1 MSLSET
7 VINTAAYWWI
17 VVMCAPHSWRAHSR
31 TRDCDAV
38 AKRFEFLPLPLSL
51 SLSRSIPFRSPG
63 ETGGVC
69 TRARRIVLD
78 VAGDICWLAF
88 GRDYP
93 NLLGFPPSLSLFLS
107 LSLNYSKSNL
117 QASVR
122 NECKNEL
129 DVMSE
134 RPSPASEKKGDTMA
148 AASRGEERR
157 GDPWPLLNGLEG
169 GGGMRLL
176 RGGII
181 IIYKMLTL
189 SAKFFFF
196 LPFT

>member
-1 MSLSET
+1 
-7 VINTAAYWWI
+7 
-17 VVMCAPHSWRAHSR
+17 MCAPHSWRARSR

-134 RPSPASEKKGDTMA
+134 RPSPASEKNGDTMA

-157 GDPWPLLNGLEG
+157 FLATFKWTRE
-169 GGGMRLL
+169 GGMRLH
-176 RGGII
+176 GGII

-189 SAKFFFF
+189 SVKFFFF
-196 LPFT
+196 LSFT

>member
-1 MSLSET
+1 
-7 VINTAAYWWI
+7 
-17 VVMCAPHSWRAHSR
+17 MCAPHSWRAHSR

-51 SLSRSIPFRSPG
+51 SLSLSRSVHTSFHPFPFSRRNQWC
-63 ETGGVC
+63 VHAC
-69 TRARRIVLD
+69 TSYR
-78 VAGDICWLAF
+78 F
-88 GRDYP
+88 GRSRGH
-93 NLLGFPPSLSLFLS
+93 LLTGVWSGLPKPSRFSSLPLS

-157 GDPWPLLNGLEG
+157 GEEIPGH
-169 GGGMRLL
+169 
-176 RGGII
+176 
-181 IIYKMLTL
+181 
-189 SAKFFFF
+189 F
-196 LPFT
+196 

>member
-93 NLLGFPPSLSLFLS
+93 NLLGFPPSLSLS
-107 LSLNYSKSNL
+107 LWITASPIYKHRYETNAKMNWTSWASG
-117 QASVR
+117 QAR
-122 NECKNEL
+122 
-129 DVMSE
+129 
-134 RPSPASEKKGDTMA
+134 RAKKRATQWRRRA
-148 AASRGEERR
+148 EERR
-157 GDPWPLLNGLEG
+157 GEEIPGH
-169 GGGMRLL
+169 
-176 RGGII
+176 
-181 IIYKMLTL
+181 
-189 SAKFFFF
+189 F
-196 LPFT
+196 